1 MTAIKYWIWL
11 SGLAGIRPKTKHL
24 LLEHFQDPRAIYF
37 ANETEYDDVEGLGK
51 AEKQALRSK
60 SLDRANEILGRCEE
74 INAQIVTIGDA
85 IYPERLRH
93 IYDPPLV
100 LYVRGKLP
108 WLDEEVP
115 IAIVGTRNATSYG
128 ITMGYRFGGALV
140 KGGAVI
146 VSGLASG
153 VDTAGAKGA
162 LTAGGKCVG
171 VLGTAIDV
179 VYPRE
184 NEALFRDVMY
194 HGALVSE
201 FPPGYPTQG
210 SNFPQRNRIISGL
223 SAGVLVIEAPK
234 KSGALITAARAAEQ
248 GRDVFVVP
256 GNVDSPNCV
265 GSNELIKDGA
275 KAVLSGNDILVE
287 YESIYPQK
295 IKQLTD
301 RELKSSAPVSKKEK
315 SDEKPAAVKRAK
327 PETGESFLKLRV
339 PNPLRML
346 KKKETL
352 ENQLSG
358 LTEEQL
364 KIITAVGNESTH
376 VDDIAERTELPVNRV
391 LSELTMLQIK
401 GYVNQEKGKRFSL
414 NVKSK
419 K

>member
-1 MTAIKYWIWL
+1 MAAIKYWVWL
-11 SGLAGIRPKTKHL
+11 SCLTGVKPKTKHL

-37 ANETEYDDVEGLGK
+37 ANETEYDAVEGIGET
-51 AEKQALRSK
+51 EKLALRSK
-60 SLDRANEILGRCEE
+60 NLDRVNEILGRCEE

-85 IYPERLRH
+85 VYPERLRH

-115 IAIVGTRNATSYG
+115 VAIVGTRKATSYG
-128 ITMGYRFGGALV
+128 ITMGYRFGGELV
-140 KGGAVI
+140 KGGAVV

-162 LTAGGKCVG
+162 LTAGGKCIG

-194 HGALVSE
+194 HVALVSE

-210 SNFPQRNRIISGL
+210 SNFPQRNRILSGL
-223 SAGVLVIEAPK
+223 SVGVLVIEAPR

-295 IKQLTD
+295 IKTLTE
-301 RELKSSAPVSKKEK
+301 RELKKSVPVSKEEK
-315 SDEKPAAVKRAK
+315 REEKPADLKPEK
-327 PETGESFLKLRV
+327 PETGEGFLKLRV

-352 ENQLSG
+352 EDQLSG
-358 LTEEQL
+358 LTADQL
-364 KIITAVGNESTH
+364 GIITAIGDESAH
-376 VDDIAERTELPVNRV
+376 VDDIAERTGLPVNKV

-414 NVKSK
+414 NVKTMK
-419 K
+419 

>member
-1 MTAIKYWIWL
+1 MAAIKYWVWL
-11 SGLAGIRPKTKHL
+11 SCLTGVKPKTKHL
-24 LLEHFQDPRAIYF
+24 LLEHFSDPQAIYF
-37 ANETEYDDVEGLGK
+37 ANETEYNAVDGVGEVEKL
-51 AEKQALRSK
+51 ALRNK
-60 SLDRANEILGRCEE
+60 DMDRVNEILGRCEE

-85 IYPERLRH
+85 VYPERLRH

-115 IAIVGTRNATSYG
+115 IAIVGTRKATSYG
-128 ITMGYRFGGALV
+128 ITMGYRFGGELV
-140 KGGAVI
+140 RGGAIV

-162 LTAGGKCVG
+162 LTAGGRCIG
-171 VLGTAIDV
+171 ILGTAIDV

-184 NEALFRDVMY
+184 NQALFSDVIY

-223 SAGVLVIEAPK
+223 SAGVLIIEAPK

-275 KAVLSGNDILVE
+275 KAVMSGNDILVD
-287 YESIYPQK
+287 YESIYPKK
-295 IKQLTD
+295 IRTLTEKELRKPASVKKEVKQEE
-301 RELKSSAPVSKKEK
+301 RNAELKP
-315 SDEKPAAVKRAK
+315 AK
-327 PETGESFLKLRV
+327 PETGEGFLKLRV

-346 KKKETL
+346 RKKETL
-352 ENQLSG
+352 EKQLSG
-358 LTEEQL
+358 LSADQL
-364 KIITAVGNESTH
+364 GIITAIGDESAH
-376 VDDIAERTELPVNRV
+376 VDDIAEKTGLPVNKV

-401 GYVNQEKGKRFSL
+401 GYVNQEKGKHFSL
-414 NVKSK
+414 NVKTTK
-419 K
+419 